1 MTTELRCLVW
11 AAALGLL
18 HLLLAAGATRMQ
30 RNDLAWAAGSRD
42 TPQPPPTGVAG
53 RLQRAQANFLE
64 TFPLFVAVLLA
75 AQLGGRTGGAAALG
89 AQVYLWARVIYL
101 PLYAA
106 GVPWL
111 RSLVWGASV
120 VGIAMVLFAA
130 LG

>member
-1 MTTELRCLVW
+1 MTVELRCLAW

-30 RNDLAWAAGSRD
+30 RNDLAWAAGPRD

-75 AQLGGRTGGAAALG
+75 AQLGGRTGGMAALG
-89 AQVYLWARVIYL
+89 AQIYLWSRVIYL
-101 PLYAA
+101 PLYAS
-106 GVPWL
+106 GVPML
-111 RSLVWGASV
+111 RSLVWGASL
-120 VGIAMVLFAA
+120 VGIVLVMLAA